1 MTEIR
6 KKPLFEIYI
15 KDNYLVINNTDYRK
29 DSGIFEIESILNV
42 ELIRNLSILNKI
54 IEITFGLNVPA

>member
-15 KDNYLVINNTDYRK
+15 KDDYLVINNTDYRK
-29 DSGIFEIESILNV
+29 DNGVFEIESIENV
-42 ELIRNLSILNKI
+42 QL
-54 IEITFGLNVPA
+54 IEICLF